1 MHESAAESSE
11 YTLSIPAPDRSQSLL
26 YHTAI
31 GFNEP
36 KLGESYGSLDRAVTW
51 LGAIQAGVMPFQRS
65 AEVRRQE

>member
-51 LGAIQAGVMPFQRS
+51 LGAI
-65 AEVRRQE
+65 